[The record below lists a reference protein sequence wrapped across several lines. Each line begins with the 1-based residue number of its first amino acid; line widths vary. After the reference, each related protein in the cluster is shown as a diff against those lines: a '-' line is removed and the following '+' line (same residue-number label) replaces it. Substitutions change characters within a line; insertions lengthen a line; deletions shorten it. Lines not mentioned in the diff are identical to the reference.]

1 MFFIKKKAITNTIL
15 MPSNRAL
22 TDTRAQ
28 RTKNRET
35 LKKRIHKREK
45 HNNNN
50 NNKKQQQATPEPKNL
65 AETTQLNLQKELH
78 RHRYENL

>member
-1 MFFIKKKAITNTIL
+1 MTFFIKKKAVTDTKL
-15 MPSNRAL
+15 DRAKQSL

-35 LKKRIHKREK
+35 LKKYIHKRKK
-45 HNNNN
+45 HNDNTE
-50 NNKKQQQATPEPKNL
+50 QQQATPKPMNL

-78 RHRYENL
+78 RNKYEDL